1 MKEKILLWLKA
12 IRAPFFSATAMS
24 AVVGSALAF
33 KDNSFSWLFLVLSI
47 IIIAGTNC
55 GINLINDYYDHKNK
69 ADDINQLY
77 TPFSGGSR
85 VIQDKLLQ
93 PSQLLAA
100 SIASFGIAAIL
111 GMVVSI
117 VVNISLLWFGLAGII
132 LGFLYSANPFK
143 LVYRG
148 WGEVI
153 VFLLV
158 GPVSVIGTYYLHTS
172 RISLEAVLISLPIG
186 ILTANILLINEFPD
200 YKADKQAGK
209 NQLVVILGRKKAR
222 YVYLILV
229 AAVYIFI
236 IIATVAT
243 PLSAFLLLTF
253 LGLPLAIWGAYIGYR
268 YHSDP
273 KKILPAQANTILLT
287 LITSALIALGLVLQ
301 KVI

>member
-1 MKEKILLWLKA
+1 
-12 IRAPFFSATAMS
+12 MS

-33 KDNSFSWLFLVLSI
+33 KDNSFSWLFLILSI
-47 IIIAGTNC
+47 IIIASSNC

-85 VIQDKLLQ
+85 VIQDKLLK

-100 SIASFGIAAIL
+100 SIASFAIAAIL
-111 GMVVSI
+111 GIAVSI
-117 VVNISLLWFGLAGII
+117 VVNISLLWFGLAGIV
-132 LGFLYSANPFK
+132 LGFIYSANPFK

-158 GPVSVIGTYYLHTS
+158 GPVSVIGTYYLHTA
-172 RISLEAVLISLPIG
+172 RIGLEAVLISIPVG

-222 YVYLILV
+222 YVYLVLV

-243 PLSAFLLLTF
+243 SLSFFLLLAF
-253 LGLPLAIWGAYIGYR
+253 LSLPLAIWSAYIGYR
-268 YHSDP
+268 YYSDP